1 MSNKSSEAGIQMEI
15 RKVRF
20 EEIQAVYELAKKYLK
35 ENYTFDLILNLWNF
49 SPNGFLVAV
58 EGSTVV
64 GFIIGV
70 KTSVDSLRILMLA
83 VDKQHRRRGIGSA
96 LLRKLQLNFPEVR
109 RIYLETRVDNEEAI
123 KFYKKHGFRI
133 VDREADFYTDG
144 SEAYIMEKILF

>member
-1 MSNKSSEAGIQMEI
+1 MEI

-20 EEIQAVYELAKKYLK
+20 EDMQHVYELAKKYLK
-35 ENYTFDLILNLWNF
+35 ESYTFDLILNLWNF

-58 EGSTVV
+58 EKGAVV

-83 VDKQHRRRGIGSA
+83 VDEQHRKRGIGSA
-96 LLRKLQLNFPEVR
+96 LLKKLQLNFPEVR
-109 RIYLETRVDNEEAI
+109 RMYLETRVDNEEAI

-133 VDREADFYTDG
+133 VDREKDFYTDG